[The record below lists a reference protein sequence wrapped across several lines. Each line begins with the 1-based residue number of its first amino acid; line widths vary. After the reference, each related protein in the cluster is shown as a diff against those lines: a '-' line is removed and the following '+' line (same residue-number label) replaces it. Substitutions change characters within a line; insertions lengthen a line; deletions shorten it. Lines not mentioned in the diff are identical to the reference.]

1 MSVPFFNLNRLN
13 ARYRDAYIGAL
24 SSVLNGHSLILDGEV
39 ERFERSWAKYCQ
51 RDHCIGV
58 GNGYDALRLML
69 QAFDI
74 GPRHRVLVAANTH
87 VATWLAVMS
96 VGATPVPV
104 DVEEHTFQMDP
115 AKIPAAMT
123 RDTRAILVTHLYG
136 RVGDMRALR
145 KVAANYGPDHVALLV
160 DAAQAHGIKGASLGD
175 AAAFSFYPT
184 KNLGALGDAGAVV
197 LNDGVRARCVRS
209 LRNYGKTETNPCY
222 YFAGSNSR
230 LDELQAAFLNVK
242 LPLLD
247 ESNARRRSIAM
258 EYDAGTWGCYDDAP
272 EECVWHQYVLRHAA
286 RDTFRERLSVAG
298 VQTMIHYTTIP
309 HLEPVFARYG
319 YRAGDAPV
327 AESLARRI
335 VSLPMNPGLSDNE
348 IAAVVSAVKRAA

>member
-24 SSVLNGHSLILDGEV
+24 SSVLNGQSLILGNEV

-51 RDHCIGV
+51 REHCIGV
-58 GNGYDALRLML
+58 GNGYDALRLLL

-74 GPRHRVLVAANTH
+74 GPCDRVLVAANTH
-87 VATWLAVMS
+87 VATWLAVMA

-104 DVEEHTFQMDP
+104 DVDEHTFQMDP
-115 AKIPAAMT
+115 HKAAAAMT

-136 RVGDMRALR
+136 RAADMHALR
-145 KVAANYGPDHVALLV
+145 RVARTGGEDCALLV
-160 DAAQAHGIKGASLGD
+160 DAAQGHGIKGASLGD
-175 AAAFSFYPT
+175 GAAFSFYPT

-197 LNDGVRARCVRS
+197 MDDGVRATRVRA
-209 LRNYGKTETNPCY
+209 LRNYGKTEPNPCY

-247 ESNARRRSIAM
+247 ESNARRRAIAR
-258 EYDAGTWGCYDDAP
+258 EYDAQTWGCYPDDP
-272 EECVWHQYVLRHAA
+272 QECVWHQYVLRHAQ
-286 RDTFRERLSVAG
+286 RDTFRERLQVAG
-298 VQTMIHYTTIP
+298 VQTLIHYTTLP

-319 YRAGDAPV
+319 YKVGDAPV

-335 VSLPMNPGLSDNE
+335 VSLPINPALSDNE
-348 IAAVVSAVKRAA
+348 VAAVCTAVKRAA